1 MYVLRPAAPAAQ
13 PMPEQSS
20 GYGAAPA
27 PATGLPGL
35 PGLPNLPP
43 QMMNNPQMMN
53 QQVQQMMQDPNMMA
67 QAGGALKVLHL

>member
-1 MYVLRPAAPAAQ
+1 
-13 PMPEQSS
+13 MPEQSS

-43 QMMNNPQMMN
+43 GMANNPMMQQMMNNPQMMN